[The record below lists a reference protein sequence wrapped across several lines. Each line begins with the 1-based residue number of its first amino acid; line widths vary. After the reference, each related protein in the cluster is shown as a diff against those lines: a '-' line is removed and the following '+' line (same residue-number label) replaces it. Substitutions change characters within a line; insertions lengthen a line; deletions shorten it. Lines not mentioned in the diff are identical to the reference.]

1 MIVDVVLGMAHGDE
15 GKGKVTHHLLKS
27 GEYTH
32 CMRFNGG
39 CNAGHTIYH
48 NGEKHVT
55 HAIPSGVFHGV
66 TSIIGAG
73 CVIDVPKLFQEIEEL
88 ESSGIDVRSH
98 LKIAYNAHIIT
109 DESLAEDSTDTRIG
123 TTRTGNG
130 PTYRKK
136 YGRRGVRADDIPELQ
151 PFLIDLME
159 KLHTKNPTILMEG
172 AQGFR
177 LDIDWGDYPYVTSSH
192 CGISAALQNGISPR
206 DLRDIWGV
214 AKIYETYVG
223 KKPFQPK
230 GRVFEAMQ
238 QVGEEYGATTGRQRQ
253 CNWMNVNQLRQAVA
267 VNGVN
272 KLIFN
277 KMDVLREIGQWK
289 VLNPNAQFESEEEI
303 KEYLEFVFTRKHG
316 AEVFF
321 SDTPH
326 AI

>member
-55 HAIPSGVFHGV
+55 HSIPSGVFHGV

-73 CVIDVPKLFQEIEEL
+73 CVVDVPKLFQEIEEL
-88 ESSGIDVRSH
+88 ERSGIDVRSH

-136 YGRRGVRADDIPELQ
+136 YGRRGVRADEIPELQ

-192 CGISAALQNGISPR
+192 CGIAAALQNGISPR

-223 KKPFQPK
+223 KKQFQPK

-277 KMDVLREIGQWK
+277 KMDVLREIGQWR
-289 VLNPNAQFESEEEI
+289 VLNPDSYFDSEAEI
-303 KEYLEFVFTRKHG
+303 REYLEFIFTGKHG